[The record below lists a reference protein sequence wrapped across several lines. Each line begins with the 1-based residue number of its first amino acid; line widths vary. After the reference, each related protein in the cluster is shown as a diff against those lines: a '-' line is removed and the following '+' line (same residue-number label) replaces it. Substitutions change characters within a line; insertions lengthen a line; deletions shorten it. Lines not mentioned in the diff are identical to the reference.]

1 MPLDPPQGDS
11 LLERGIA
18 ALRVGERARARALL
32 VAAVRADPRS
42 AQAWIWLAGA
52 LDDRSQQRECLE
64 RALALDPES
73 AAARRGLEALRA
85 GDRKPGTGSQEP
97 RTENREPRTE
107 NREPRTENRQQFRHA
122 PLTTLLLGA
131 LGGIGAAL
139 AWAAW
144 HRLGN
149 EAEPGAILAL
159 VLLAGPP
166 LGWVAL
172 ILAGVLL
179 RISGRWLGGRGGAGA
194 VRAGLAWAAAPQAVG
209 LLIWAGQ
216 LALIPTASFGGGA
229 APPEH
234 VLPVTICWGVHGL
247 LALGSAY
254 LAVAGVA
261 AAHQIVIWRAAV
273 AWLLAALLVLGTLAG
288 IFASAALLIALRGG

>member
-97 RTENREPRTE
+97 RTENREPRT
-107 NREPRTENRQQFRHA
+107 
-122 PLTTLLLGA
+122 GSS
-131 LGGIGAAL
+131 
-139 AWAAW
+139 
-144 HRLGN
+144 
-149 EAEPGAILAL
+149 
-159 VLLAGPP
+159 
-166 LGWVAL
+166 
-172 ILAGVLL
+172 
-179 RISGRWLGGRGGAGA
+179 SGTHHSPHSSS
-194 VRAGLAWAAAPQAVG
+194 VP
-209 LLIWAGQ
+209 WAG
-216 LALIPTASFGGGA
+216 
-229 APPEH
+229 
-234 VLPVTICWGVHGL
+234 
-247 LALGSAY
+247 
-254 LAVAGVA
+254 
-261 AAHQIVIWRAAV
+261 
-273 AWLLAALLVLGTLAG
+273 
-288 IFASAALLIALRGG
+288 